1 MNFTP
6 TPPTELGAY
15 WWRETEYHQPK
26 VVTIEQTPYIQGLA
40 AFLADGHAVYEIDK
54 FPKGLWSA
62 PLVPKTPDCRW
73 TNHANT
79 SSWDTSCGTHFF
91 FGDPMGETFCAHC
104 GGRIITS

>member
-15 WWRETEYHQPK
+15 WWKEEEYHQPK
-26 VVTIEQTPYIQGLA
+26 VVTIEQTPYMEGLA
-40 AFLADGHAVYEIDK
+40 AVLGDEVYYIAD
-54 FPKGLWSA
+54 FPRGFWSA

-79 SSWDTSCGTHFF
+79 SFWDTSCGSHFF
-91 FGDPMGETFCAHC
+91 VDPMGDSFCAHC